1 MTDWIT
7 QLMQQGSYLAAAALM
22 FLENLFPPIPSEI
35 VMPLAGYIAERD
47 GKSLILMILAG
58 SAGSLIGALFWYYVG
73 VYIGLERLK
82 AFSRKYGRLLTL
94 TPGEIDTADRWFDT
108 HGGKAV
114 FIGRLIPGVRTFI
127 SVPAGI
133 SGMSLPKFLTYTS
146 AGTLLWTALLAIA
159 GWYLGQNYD
168 AVKGWLSPVSNVVMA
183 AIVIWYVYR
192 VLTFRRT
199 IRKEDAKGG
208 KA

>member
-7 QLMQQGSYLAAAALM
+7 KLMEQGSYLAAAALM

-47 GKSLILMILAG
+47 GQSLVLMILAG
-58 SAGSLIGALFWYYVG
+58 SVGSLAGALFWYYVG
-73 VYIGLERLK
+73 AWIGLERLK
-82 AFSRKYGRLLTL
+82 GFSRRYGRWLTL
-94 TPGEIDTADRWFDT
+94 TPGEIDTADAWFDA

-133 SGMSLPKFLTYTS
+133 SGMGLAKFMTYTTL
-146 AGTLLWTALLAIA
+146 GTVLWTAFLTLA
-159 GWYLGQNYD
+159 GWFLGQNYD
-168 AVKGWLSPVSNVVMA
+168 AVKGWLGPVSNAVLAGLVL
-183 AIVIWYVYR
+183 WYLYR
-192 VLTFRRT
+192 VATFRRT
-199 IRKEDAKGG
+199 VRREEAKGKG
-208 KA
+208 